1 MTNMKNFD
9 DQAKGLLDEQKK
21 KEREIMEAKLQKRK
35 TKKEGELQIS
45 SNEPLIED
53 SYEGFEDKKPLLLND
68 EFLDDLKVME
78 VPDSDDEC
86 YF

>member
-1 MTNMKNFD
+1 
-9 DQAKGLLDEQKK
+9 
-21 KEREIMEAKLQKRK
+21 MEARLQKRK
-35 TKKEGELQIS
+35 SKKEVDLKEEEDGS
-45 SNEPLIED
+45 SLIED
-53 SYEGFEDKKPLLLND
+53 SYEGFQEKKPLLLND